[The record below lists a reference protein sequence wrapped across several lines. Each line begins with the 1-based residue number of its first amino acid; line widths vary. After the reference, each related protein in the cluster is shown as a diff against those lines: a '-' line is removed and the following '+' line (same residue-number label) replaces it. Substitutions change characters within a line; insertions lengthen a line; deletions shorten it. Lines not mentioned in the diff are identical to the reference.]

1 MGYDDY
7 KQRRQQWLAQIEAFY
22 TQVLQWLGE
31 YADKGMLRY
40 EFLPLLRTEELLG
53 SYTTRSMKIKLG
65 SQRVTLT
72 PVGATLGSD
81 SNRIDLEGHRGKVR
95 FVLTGTPQPTW
106 KIAGKA
112 EGGADYADFNTD
124 NFFEALLEVS
134 SD

>member
-22 TQVLQWLGE
+22 TQVLEWLGE
-31 YADKGMLRY
+31 YVDKGMLKY

-72 PVGATLGSD
+72 PVGATLNTD
-81 SNRIDLEGHRGKVR
+81 SKRIDLEGHRGKVR
-95 FVLTGTPQPTW
+95 FVLADTPQPTW
-106 KIAGKA
+106 KIAEKA
-112 EGGADYADFNTD
+112 EGGADYADFNAD